1 MFEDNLTVRAIN
13 AVNAAE
19 VAFSKFITANET
31 GTTGAHQA
39 GFYLPKNSHPLYFDD
54 PGVRGANKDRMV
66 KIKWHDDFETESR
79 FIYYG
84 IGTRDEY
91 RLTRFGREFPFLN
104 DNNVGDLLVLCK
116 MNAEEY
122 KGYVL
127 SSDEDI
133 ENFLDAFGLS
143 PPETNRL
150 IKADPN
156 LPDDTPPAD
165 QPLLQQLFSRYV
177 AGLDKSFPQTEEV
190 ADNARR
196 LLMQTLNQQ
205 LPDIR
210 KTPDKEILRW
220 INAEYQLFRDIE
232 SDYYAEII
240 SRPFE
245 NMDSFVQIANSVLNR
260 RKSRAGKSL
269 EHHLGFMFKAF
280 DLRFK
285 EQPKTEGKKRPDFIF
300 PGEEEY
306 HDSAFNAGKL
316 IFLGA
321 KTTCKD
327 RWRQIINEADRIK
340 TKHLFTLQQ
349 GISSDQLK
357 EMRLHEVK
365 LVVPREYI
373 TAYPPEHREEISSL
387 SDFIGYVKEKQD

>member
-1 MFEDNLTVRAIN
+1 MPENDLTMRAVN

-39 GFYLPKNSHPLYFDD
+39 GFYLPKNSHPLYFDK
-54 PGVRGANKDRMV
+54 PGVRGANKDRIV
-66 KIKWHDDFETESR
+66 KIKWGDAFETESR

-84 IGTRDEY
+84 VGTRNEY
-91 RLTRFGREFPFLN
+91 RLTRFGRDFPFLT
-104 DNNVGDLLVLCK
+104 DDNVGDLLVLCK

-133 ENFLDAFGLS
+133 ENFLDALGLS

-150 IKADPN
+150 IKADPD
-156 LPDDTPPAD
+156 LPGDIPLAD
-165 QPLLQQLFSRYV
+165 QPLLQQLFSKYV
-177 AGLDKSFPQTEEV
+177 AKLDKSFPRTDEV
-190 ADNARR
+190 ANSARR
-196 LLMQTLNQQ
+196 LLMQALNQQ
-205 LPDIR
+205 LSDARKAPDR
-210 KTPDKEILRW
+210 EILRW
-220 INAEYQLFRDIE
+220 IDAEYRLFRNIE
-232 SDYYAEII
+232 SDYYSEVI
-240 SRPFE
+240 SRPFK

-269 EHHLGFMFKAF
+269 EHHLDFMFRTF
-280 DLRFK
+280 DLKFK
-285 EQPKTEGKKRPDFIF
+285 DQPKTEGRKRPDFIF

-306 HDSAFNAGKL
+306 HDPSFSPGKL

-327 RWRQIINEADRIK
+327 RWRQILNEADRIK
-340 TKHLFTLQQ
+340 TKYLFTLQQ
-349 GISSDQLK
+349 GISSGQLK

-387 SDFIGYVKEKQD
+387 SDFIGYVKEKQG

>member
-1 MFEDNLTVRAIN
+1 MPENDLTVRAIN

-19 VAFSKFITANET
+19 IAFSKFITANEA

-54 PGVRGANKDRMV
+54 PGVRGANKDRMA

-84 IGTRDEY
+84 TSTRDEY
-91 RLTRFGREFPFLN
+91 RLTRFGREFPFLT
-104 DNNVGDLLVLCK
+104 DDNVGDLLVLCK
-116 MNAEEY
+116 MNSEEY

-133 ENFLDAFGLS
+133 EDFLDAFGLS

-150 IKADPN
+150 IKADPD
-156 LPDDTPPAD
+156 LPGDIPLAD
-165 QPLLQQLFSRYV
+165 QPLLQQLFSKYV
-177 AGLDKSFPQTEEV
+177 ADLDKSFPRTEEV

-205 LPDIR
+205 LSDIR
-210 KTPDKEILRW
+210 NTPDREILRW
-220 INAEYQLFRDIE
+220 IDAEYQLFRNIE
-232 SDYYAEII
+232 SDYYAEVI
-240 SRPFE
+240 SQPFK

-269 EHHLGFMFKAF
+269 EHHLSFMFKTF
-280 DLRFK
+280 NLRFK
-285 EQPKTEGKKRPDFIF
+285 DQPKTEGKKQPDFIF

-306 HDSAFNAGKL
+306 HNPSFSSSKL

-349 GISSDQLK
+349 GISSSQLK
-357 EMRLHEVK
+357 EMRSHEVR
-365 LVVPREYI
+365 LVVPKEYI
-373 TAYPPEHREEISSL
+373 TAYPLEHREEISSL
-387 SDFIGYVKEKQD
+387 ANFIGYVKEKQS